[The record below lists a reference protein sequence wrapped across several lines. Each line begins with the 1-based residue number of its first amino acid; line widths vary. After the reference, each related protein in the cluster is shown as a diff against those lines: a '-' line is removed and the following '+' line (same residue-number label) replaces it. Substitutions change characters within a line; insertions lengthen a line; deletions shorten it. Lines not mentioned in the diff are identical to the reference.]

1 MPEACPTSG
10 SLIRVAATASGGVA
24 GVEAAVSALQ
34 DAPQADAEEEEE
46 TAALTDEAEE
56 GEFPALSE
64 EPKKKSVVAVEEI
77 EIAVAPAAVEASS
90 NNPEEP
96 ESNAIAPA
104 KKAVG
109 CSCAIM

>member
-1 MPEACPTSG
+1 MMEKFLKSRA
-10 SLIRVAATASGGVA
+10 
-24 GVEAAVSALQ
+24 EDFFQ

-90 NNPEEP
+90 NNSEEP